1 MLQEQRSESNGQTG
15 LIILLLVMIG
25 FAVYQFFIVPMLNKE
40 EEPSNSN
47 VPVET
52 EAERIERIAN
62 SLYDVY
68 SLTVEEEYVLTAED
82 KTYLNDSLTLYK
94 MSDATK
100 IYLGIKN
107 IDEKYI
113 TKDDGYR
120 VKEAIA
126 NANGNYYYGG
136 TYIMQK
142 FLDESIQELFG
153 EISVQHQTITLPN
166 VRYVYN
172 ADKEIY
178 EIWNVRVKTEIE
190 KEKITYKEVVNN
202 NNELYIYEYVAYTDF
217 TNPENLVTST
227 VHNVAIEAIITE
239 DNVSDC
245 LNYMDKYRYVFQKV
259 DDEHYLFQSIDYLE
273 E

>member
-1 MLQEQRSESNGQTG
+1 MQEQRRESTGQTG
-15 LIILLLVMIG
+15 LVIILIAMIG
-25 FAVYQFFIVPMLNKE
+25 FGAYQFWLSPMLAKK

-47 VPVET
+47 APVET
-52 EAERIERIAN
+52 EAERINRIAN
-62 SLYDVY
+62 NLYQVY
-68 SLTVEEEYVLTAED
+68 SLTLEEEGILTSED
-82 KTYLNDSLTLYK
+82 KTYLNDSLSLYK

-107 IDEKYI
+107 LDPKYI

-120 VKEAIA
+120 VKEALA

-142 FLDESIQELFG
+142 ALDESIKELFG
-153 EISVQHQTITLPN
+153 EIVLQHQTITLPN
-166 VRYVYN
+166 VRYVHN
-172 ADKEIY
+172 AEKEIY
-178 EIWNVRVKTEIE
+178 EVWKVRVQTTSA

-202 NNELYIYEYVAYTDF
+202 NDELYIYEYVAYTDF

-227 VHNVAIEAIITE
+227 VHNMAIEAIITQ
-239 DNVSDC
+239 DNVQDC

-259 DDEHYLFQSIDYLE
+259 DDETYIFKSIDYIE